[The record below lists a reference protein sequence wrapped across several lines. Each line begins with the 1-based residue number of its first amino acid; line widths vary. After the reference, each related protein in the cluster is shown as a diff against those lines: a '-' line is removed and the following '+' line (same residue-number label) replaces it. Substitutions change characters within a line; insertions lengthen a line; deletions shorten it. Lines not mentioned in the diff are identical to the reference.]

1 MPLRRALAVVALA
14 AQAVAVP
21 LPAATQTAPV
31 AVGLAPSDPCAFFR
45 GRAWG
50 QGIAHYTTE
59 MLWACEAIAVRHAAA
74 MPLSERLRETEAA
87 LDRFRDAVVLAG
99 GAAFERSRRLQLR
112 YLGVSPADERE
123 IAERVGV
130 LAALDDIR
138 AGF

>member
-1 MPLRRALAVVALA
+1 MPLRRALAIVLLA
-14 AQAVAVP
+14 VQVIAAPPPAVAQSSP
-21 LPAATQTAPV
+21 L
-31 AVGLAPSDPCAFFR
+31 AVGLAPSDPCHFYR

-50 QGIAHYTTE
+50 QGIGHYTTE
-59 MLWACEAIAVRHAAA
+59 MLWACEAIAVRRAAA
-74 MPLSERLRETEAA
+74 IPLSDRLQATEAA
-87 LDRFRDAVVLAG
+87 LDRFREAVILEG